1 MAERENRRPFASA
14 GGRESPFSAAAW
26 RRPATARSFC
36 VGRIIAVFGAA
47 LCGIPASVGADEP
60 SDYEGLVAKRAP
72 VLVTVKFVLKSQ
84 GGFGDSE
91 QENEIT
97 AIMIDAGGLVLC
109 SNTALAGPRFL
120 QRFSRATPTHIK
132 VLVGDDT
139 EGLDGELVT
148 RDSELDLAWVRI
160 KEPGDRKFTHLD
172 LSQASKPQI
181 GQRLLG
187 LRRMGKYFGRAVVV
201 SEGRLGGRAAKP
213 RNLYV
218 PVGGLDVSVGLPV
231 FTVDGEVLGVV
242 VVQMPEHGE
251 LEANPRSFMDAGRDM
266 FGGLILP
273 AGDVLEATRR
283 AMEADEDDDDE
294 SDEEESDEEETA
306 TQPADKGPGD

>member
-1 MAERENRRPFASA
+1 MAERDNRRPRASA

-36 VGRIIAVFGAA
+36 TGRIIAVFGAA
-47 LCGIPASVGADEP
+47 LCGIPASVGADAP
-60 SDYEGLVAKRAP
+60 SDYESLVAKRAP
-72 VLVTVKFVLKSQ
+72 VLVTVKFVLKTQ
-84 GGFGDSE
+84 GGFGDREEES
-91 QENEIT
+91 EIT

-132 VLVGDDT
+132 VLVGEDT

-160 KEPGDRKFTHLD
+160 KEPGDRTFAHLD
-172 LSQASKPQI
+172 LSSASKPRI

-201 SEGRLGGRAAKP
+201 SEGRLGGQAAKP

-231 FTVDGEVLGVV
+231 FTVDGTVLGVV

-251 LEANPRSFMDAGRDM
+251 LENNPRSFMDAGRDM

-273 AGDVLEATRR
+273 AGDVLKATRR
-283 AMEADEDDDDE
+283 AMEADEDDD
-294 SDEEESDEEETA
+294 SDPEENAD
-306 TQPADKGPGD
+306 QPADEASGD

>member
-1 MAERENRRPFASA
+1 MPERDNQRP
-14 GGRESPFSAAAW
+14 RT
-26 RRPATARSFC
+26 TARSSC
-36 VGRIIAVFGAA
+36 TGRIIAVFGAA
-47 LCGIPASVGADEP
+47 LCGIPASVGADTP
-60 SDYEGLVAKRAP
+60 SDYENLAAKRASA
-72 VLVTVKFVLKSQ
+72 LVTVKFVLKTQ
-84 GGFGDSE
+84 GGFGDREEES
-91 QENEIT
+91 EIT

-120 QRFSRATPTHIK
+120 RRYGRATPTHIK
-132 VLVGDDT
+132 VLIGEDT

-160 KEPGDRKFTHLD
+160 KEPGDKKFACID
-172 LSQASKPQI
+172 LSRAPKPRV

-201 SEGRLGGRAAKP
+201 SEGRLGGQAAKP

-218 PVGGLDVSVGLPV
+218 PVGGLDISVGLPV
-231 FTVDGEVLGVV
+231 FTVDGAVLGVV

-251 LEANPRSFMDAGRDM
+251 LEDNPMSFMDSGRDM

-273 AGDVLEATRR
+273 AGDVLKATRR
-283 AMEADEDDDDE
+283 AMEDDEDDD
-294 SDEEESDEEETA
+294 SDLEENED
-306 TQPADKGPGD
+306 QPAPKGSGD